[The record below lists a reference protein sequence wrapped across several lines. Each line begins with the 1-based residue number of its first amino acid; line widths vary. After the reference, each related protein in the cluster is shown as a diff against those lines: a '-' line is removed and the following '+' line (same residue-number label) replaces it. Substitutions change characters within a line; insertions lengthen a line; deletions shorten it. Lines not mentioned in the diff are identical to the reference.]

1 MGLIHKRTPVCAVPN
16 TIFGERRTT
25 PRLRRKGGE
34 DVSTSNRTPERQFS
48 MSTNLF
54 DLKFEGNLGFTPE
67 LRHTKGGKP
76 VCDLRVAV
84 NRDYVGADGKK
95 VENTHW
101 YKVTVWGRQAE
112 TCAQYLEKGRMV
124 RVIVGRV
131 ASEAWSRYDEDTDT
145 SEIVHRPVFHA
156 SRVDFL
162 GGASRVSEGVMH
174 TEDFGDDFGYSEMDT
189 AMPTQPVASIPATPA
204 PKGKRKS
211 AKRGASATEVPASAD
226 FAGLD
231 AIPF

>member
-1 MGLIHKRTPVCAVPN
+1 
-16 TIFGERRTT
+16 
-25 PRLRRKGGE
+25 
-34 DVSTSNRTPERQFS
+34 
-48 MSTNLF
+48 MSNLF
-54 DLKFEGNLGFTPE
+54 DLKFEGNLGVTPE

-84 NRDYVGADGKK
+84 NRDYVDAEGEK

-131 ASEAWSRYDEDTDT
+131 ASEAWMSHNKDTGKA
-145 SEIVHRPVFHA
+145 EIAHRPVFHA

-162 GGASRVSEGVMH
+162 GGAPRVSEGAMD
-174 TEDFGDDFGYSEMDT
+174 TDDFGDDFGYPEMDT
-189 AMPTQPVASIPATPA
+189 EVPTQPIASIPATPA

-211 AKRGASATEVPASAD
+211 AKRGVSVTDMSADAD